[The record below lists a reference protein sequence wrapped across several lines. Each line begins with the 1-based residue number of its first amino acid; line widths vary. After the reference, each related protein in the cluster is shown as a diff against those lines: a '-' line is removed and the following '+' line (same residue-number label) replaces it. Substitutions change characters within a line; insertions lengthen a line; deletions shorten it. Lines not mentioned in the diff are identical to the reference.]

1 MITFKLEDK
10 TAEAMLA
17 VLNATQPNATF
28 VEDLNCQF
36 YEQTVVDVIV
46 APVVEEVV
54 VVEEA
59 SKTKSKTKAAVAV
72 EGDM

>member
-17 VLNATQPNATF
+17 VLNASNPHASF
-28 VEDLNCQF
+28 VEELNCQF
-36 YEQTVVDVIV
+36 YEQTVIDKIV
-46 APVVEEVV
+46 APVVEETPK
-54 VVEEA
+54 A
-59 SKTKSKTKAAVAV
+59 KSKTKAAVAV